1 MVAVLSLLVG
11 GQVAHRLYF
20 SVLGQLTGGQVAA
33 PAFPHVVNHYQ
44 LFFLSHDFHHELF
57 EEYKKVGR
65 SFRQMK
71 ITSTTKFLKTGN
83 LTTSQQAAKLAQGDH
98 GENWGDHW
106 GGQKSYNTQRLRHSC
121 GGEY

>member
-1 MVAVLSLLVG
+1 MPKVVVAVLSLLVG

-57 EEYKKVGR
+57 EEYKELGC

-71 ITSTTKFLKTGN
+71 TTSTTRFLKTSN

-98 GENWGDHW
+98 GEN
-106 GGQKSYNTQRLRHSC
+106 
-121 GGEY
+121 